1 MKTQNEQKEKEN
13 KTGDKMII
21 RLKEETVNEIFK
33 NENNKEKKAKPHI
46 FNNKK
51 NNKEC
56 SNLLRL
62 AINTEKELLV
72 MPYPKEKQKKNKTL
86 NEIGLANGISYP
98 TTNIIT
104 GILSEKDNYKVII
117 REKDEN
123 KYNAKK
129 IISLRKIIYI
139 LKMQNIKNYFLDML
153 IVCILFLC

>member
-21 RLKEETVNEIFK
+21 RLKEETVNEILK
-33 NENNKEKKAKPHI
+33 NENNKEKKAKPYI

-117 REKDEN
+117 RGEDEN
-123 KYNAKK
+123 KYD
-129 IISLRKIIYI
+129 S
-139 LKMQNIKNYFLDML
+139 KNHKFSFSKFGYNTAEINL
-153 IVCILFLC
+153 

>member
-1 MKTQNEQKEKEN
+1 MNDEK
-13 KTGDKMII
+13 II
-21 RLKEETVNEIFK
+21 EHINNEIFK
-33 NENNKEKKAKPHI
+33 NVNNKEKKAKPHI

-51 NNKEC
+51 NNNEC

-72 MPYPKEKQKKNKTL
+72 MPYPKEKQKKNKIL
-86 NEIGLANGISYP
+86 NEIGIANGIYYP
-98 TTNIIT
+98 TTNIIK

-117 REKDEN
+117 RGEDEN

-129 IISLRKIIYI
+129 SNITSKNNIYI
-139 LKMQNIKNYFLDML
+139 KNAKHKNYFLGML

>member
-1 MKTQNEQKEKEN
+1 MNDEK
-13 KTGDKMII
+13 II
-21 RLKEETVNEIFK
+21 EHINNEIFK
-33 NENNKEKKAKPHI
+33 NVNNKEKKAKPHI

-51 NNKEC
+51 NNNEF
-56 SNLLRL
+56 SNFLRL

-86 NEIGLANGISYP
+86 NEIRIANGIYYP
-98 TTNIIT
+98 TTNIIK

-129 IISLRKIIYI
+129 NNITSKNNIYI
-139 LKMQNIKNYFLDML
+139 KNAKHKNYFLDMP
-153 IVCILFLC
+153 IV